1 MKISRKLKRKWRKLI
16 RKYVKR
22 PIKRKIG
29 DYGKEHPGFRKVW
42 RRTLYLKRRLYYWWR
57 SHKVVPDEKT
67 IVFNSFNGKTYGCSP
82 KAVYEYM
89 ISHEEFDDWTFIWAF
104 KNAKKHKFLEK
115 NPNTKVIRQTARI
128 YERKL
133 AKAKYWITNYR
144 MPDHVWPKPEQVYVQ
159 CWHGT
164 PLKRL
169 GYDLQTSENAID
181 SIEDIR
187 RKYDTDAKKFS
198 YILSPSRFASEKFIS
213 AWNLKESK
221 MEDKVMEVGYPRN
234 DLLLNYEP
242 EDILAIK
249 ERLGIPE
256 GKKVIL
262 YAPTWRDNQHQSGVG
277 FTYDLN
283 LDFEKLR
290 QNLGEE
296 YVIVFRVHYLVASKF
311 SFEDFEGFIYNASN
325 YDDINHLYLIADLLI
340 TDYSSVFFDY
350 GILKK
355 PILFYMYD
363 LEDYKDSIRGFY
375 FGIDK
380 LPGRI
385 ITEEAELPEAI
396 RDSIEHFEYDEKYAE
411 FNRMFSHLEDGQA
424 AARFVARVFPEIS
437 VTSTARERDL
447 FEWYE
452 TPEEEEELDEDMLES
467 EGESGNDVGSEAEDA
482 KECGKI
488 SGGKE

>member
-1 MKISRKLKRKWRKLI
+1 MKLFRKLRRKWRKLI
-16 RKYVKR
+16 RKYIKR
-22 PIKRKIG
+22 PIKKRISQ
-29 DYGKEHPGFRKVW
+29 YSKEHPVFRAVW
-42 RRTLYLKRRLYYWWR
+42 KKILYTKRKFYYWCR
-57 SHKVVPDEKT
+57 SHKVTPDEKT

-89 ISHEEFDDWTFIWAF
+89 ISHEEFSDWKFIWAF

-128 YERKL
+128 YERRL

-144 MPDHVWPKPEQVYVQ
+144 VPDHVWPKPEQVYVQ

-181 SIEDIR
+181 SIADIR
-187 RKYDTDAKKFS
+187 KKYDMDAEKFS
-198 YILSPSRFASEKFIS
+198 YILSPSGFASEKFIS
-213 AWNLKESK
+213 AWNLKENK

-234 DLLLNYEP
+234 DFLMNHKP
-242 EDILAIK
+242 EDIQAIK
-249 ERLGIPE
+249 ENLGIPAD
-256 GKKVIL
+256 KKVIL
-262 YAPTWRDNQHQSGVG
+262 YAPTWRDNQHEAGVG

-283 LDFEKLR
+283 VDFERLR
-290 QNLGEE
+290 RELGDE
-296 YVIVFRVHYLVASKF
+296 YVILFRVHYLVASKF
-311 SFEDFEGFIYNASN
+311 SFGDFEGFIYNVSN

-355 PILFYMYD
+355 PMLFYMYD
-363 LEDYKDSIRGFY
+363 LNDYKDSIRGFY

-385 ITEEAELPEAI
+385 ITEEEELPGAI
-396 RDSIEHFEYDEKYAE
+396 RDSIENFTYDDKYRE
-411 FNRMFSHLEDGQA
+411 FNEIFSHLEDGEA
-424 AARFVARVFPEIS
+424 SARFVEKVFPDIH
-437 VTSTARERDL
+437 VTSPAVERELTLPHIRKKAVQVS
-447 FEWYE
+447 
-452 TPEEEEELDEDMLES
+452 EEK
-467 EGESGNDVGSEAEDA
+467 V
-482 KECGKI
+482 
-488 SGGKE
+488 